1 MNAAAGGTNRPRMG
15 RYKGG
20 GEVASGGSR
29 NTISS
34 QNVGGPRIHYN
45 GGGIVNMNRSLPRI
59 PVQYFKG
66 GGEVKKPQGMMRW
79 LAGAA
84 DVATGGVFD
93 FDKRGSIA
101 DGAKRMADKK
111 NDSAAKI
118 VKSSPSQIVINPPR
132 GGVSPEI
139 SIKDPVADSNVKTS
153 AAGASAQ
160 ELPEFNASKMRSRSK
175 IKTLGIA
182 V

>member
-1 MNAAAGGTNRPRMG
+1 MNT
-15 RYKGG
+15 
-20 GEVASGGSR
+20 
-29 NTISS
+29 
-34 QNVGGPRIHYN
+34 
-45 GGGIVNMNRSLPRI
+45 SLPRI

-118 VKSSPSQIVINPPR
+118 VKSSPSQIVINPPS
-132 GGVSPEI
+132 GPSPAEQQDPI
-139 SIKDPVADSNVKTS
+139 SQVDAQMNAHGLPD
-153 AAGASAQ
+153 Q
-160 ELPEFNASKMRSRSK
+160 ELPQFNAGARRSLGK